1 MTALSPASV
10 HLPVTQLGLK
20 RESWLISGDGVYH
33 NGVKTRSRYG
43 PNINSL
49 LAGHTLGLLV
59 TSSDNCLHLFVNGV
73 DQGVAATNIPDT
85 VWVAVDLY
93 GKCDEIAIVNNSGEE
108 ERVSF
113 VKESG
118 DKEEKESMNLMTSS
132 SLKTETMTQ
141 PAMIS
146 RNCEYLASC
155 LRFKDSLG
163 LPKVFFDLSQVTC
176 YCETCHKLRQED
188 AIQVSGDPKQ
198 KYALP
203 IGWVKLPLV
212 QSAGSEESRVM
223 WHLAYHGTQPGWVR
237 KMLDEGRLLTKG
249 EVGLERRRVPVNKE
263 DDSDIACVHF
273 SPTIN
278 YAGLGRFSP
287 AKKFSDRRR
296 KGATQSNVNLA
307 RVALQVALEPG
318 SYKVGDSQVR
328 NTFKVKRDTMQ
339 ITRTDIRI
347 SKA

>member
-20 RESWLISGDGVYH
+20 RDSWLISGDGVYH
-33 NGVKTRSRYG
+33 NGVKIRSRYG

-49 LAGHTLGLLV
+49 LAGHTLGLVV
-59 TSSDNCLHLFVNGV
+59 TSDNCLHLFVNGV
-73 DQGVAATNIPDT
+73 DQGVATTNITDT

-93 GKCDEIAIVNNSGEE
+93 GKCDEIAIVNNTEE
-108 ERVSF
+108 EGRVSF

-118 DKEEKESMNLMTSS
+118 DKEEKESINMMTSS
-132 SLKTETMTQ
+132 SQKTEMMTVQ
-141 PAMIS
+141 PQMIS

-155 LRFKDSLG
+155 LRFRDTLG

-176 YCETCHKLRQED
+176 YCETCHKLRHED
-188 AIQVSGDPKQ
+188 VIQVSGDPKQ

-212 QSAGSEESRVM
+212 QSAASEESWAM

-249 EVGLERRRVPVNKE
+249 ELGLERRRVPVKEGKE
-263 DDSDIACVHF
+263 DDSDIALIHF

-278 YAGLGRFSP
+278 YAGLQRFSP
-287 AKKFSDRRR
+287 AKSFTDRKR
-296 KGATQSNVNLA
+296 KGATQSNVHVA

-328 NTFKVKRDTMQ
+328 ENRKRV
-339 ITRTDIRI
+339 RS
-347 SKA
+347 SKS